1 MRKAIAIIAVA
12 TAALAAA
19 SACVLHRGKRR
30 KRT

>member
-1 MRKAIAIIAVA
+1 MKKIIAIITVV
-12 TAALAAA
+12 TVALAAA